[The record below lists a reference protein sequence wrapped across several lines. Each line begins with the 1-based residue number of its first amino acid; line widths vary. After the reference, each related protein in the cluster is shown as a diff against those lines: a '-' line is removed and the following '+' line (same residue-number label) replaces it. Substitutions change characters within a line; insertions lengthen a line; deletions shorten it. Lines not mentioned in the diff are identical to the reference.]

1 MIELTQLTISQAL
14 TKLRAGDIT
23 AQELT
28 AAHLDRIERLDP
40 KIRAF
45 LNVTPQLARQQ
56 AQAADEARVAGD
68 DRPLLGIPIA
78 LKDVLST
85 KGIETTCGSKI
96 LKGYRPPFD
105 ATAVAK
111 LYQAGAVMLGKLNMD
126 EFAMGSSTE
135 NSGFFATRNPWSLD
149 HVPGG
154 SSGGSAAAVA
164 AKMAMAALGSDTG
177 GSIRQPAAFCGVTAI
192 KPSYG
197 RVSRYGLIAYGS
209 SFDQAGPFART
220 VEDAARVLA
229 VIAGHDRRDSTALPT
244 APPDY
249 VSALGGD
256 ISQLKIGLPKEYFA
270 EGLQPEVK
278 QAAQTAAA
286 KLESM
291 GAAVQ
296 ETSIRH
302 AEYCLPAYYIIAMA
316 EASANLARYDGIR
329 FGARIEGKNLIETYK
344 ATRGQGFGDEVKRRI
359 MLGTYALS
367 AGYYDAYYGKAQAVR
382 ALIRQDFDAIFKQ
395 VDALISPVAPTTA
408 FKLGEIIADP
418 LRMILADVL
427 TISANLAGL
436 TGLAVPCG
444 FDDKGLPIGMQILAA
459 PGREATVL
467 KLGHAYQQATD
478 WHRQSPAAPSS
489 SAPTETSAGVRT

>member
-1 MIELTQLTISQAL
+1 MTELTQLTISAAL
-14 TKLRAGDIT
+14 TKLRAGEIT
-23 AQELT
+23 SLELT
-28 AAHLDRIERLDP
+28 AAHLDRIERLDS

-45 LNVTPQLARQQ
+45 LTVTPELARQQ
-56 AQAADEARVAGD
+56 AQAADAARADGD

-105 ATAVAK
+105 ATVVAR
-111 LYQAGAVMLGKLNMD
+111 LYDAGAVLLGKLNMD

-135 NSGFFATRNPWSLD
+135 NSGYFPTCNPWNRD
-149 HVPGG
+149 YVPGG
-154 SSGGSAAAVA
+154 SSGGSAAAVSA
-164 AKMAMAALGSDTG
+164 NMAMAALGSDTG
-177 GSIRQPAAFCGVTAI
+177 GSIRQPAAFCSVTAI

-229 VIAGHDRRDSTALPT
+229 VIAGRDRRDSTATPKEV
-244 APPDY
+244 PDY
-249 VSALGGD
+249 VSALTGD
-256 ISQLKIGLPKEYFA
+256 VSKLNIGLPIEYF
-270 EGLQPEVK
+270 GDGIQPEVK
-278 QAAQTAAA
+278 QALHTAVAA
-286 KLESM
+286 LESL
-291 GAAVQ
+291 GATVQ

-329 FGARIEGKNLIETYK
+329 FGTRVEGKNLIETYK
-344 ATRGQGFGDEVKRRI
+344 ATRGRGFGEEVKRRI
-359 MLGTYALS
+359 MLGTYTLS

-382 ALIRQDFDAIFKQ
+382 TLIRQDFEDIFKQ
-395 VDALISPVAPTTA
+395 VDVLISPVAPTTA
-408 FKLGEIIADP
+408 FKFGEMTSDP
-418 LRMILADVL
+418 LQMILADAL

-436 TGLAVPCG
+436 TGLSVPCG
-444 FDDKGLPIGMQILAA
+444 FDDQGLPIGMQILGA
-459 PGREATVL
+459 PYTETTVL

-478 WHRQSPAAPSS
+478 WHLHSPPDLDGGA
-489 SAPTETSAGVRT
+489 